1 MRWEKRPWHWWHWKG
16 FSPECSRRWV
26 FRLLLLLKRLWH
38 VCGGESV
45 GGLEWVLYPGS
56 EPPHPPSWHLLGT
69 YRALVGL
76 LASVHQLVLLQVCQL
91 REALLADG
99 AREGPLA
106 TVHPQ
111 VDLPGGGGG
120 TGLWGG
126 APEDPGIWAAPVP
139 PSWEHP
145 AAPGAWLEHRGVYPQ
160 PVSVHFT
167 PVDALLG
174 GN

>member
-120 TGLWGG
+120 HRAMGG
-126 APEDPGIWAAPVP
+126 G
-139 PSWEHP
+139 
-145 AAPGAWLEHRGVYPQ
+145 
-160 PVSVHFT
+160 T
-167 PVDALLG
+167 
-174 GN
+174 